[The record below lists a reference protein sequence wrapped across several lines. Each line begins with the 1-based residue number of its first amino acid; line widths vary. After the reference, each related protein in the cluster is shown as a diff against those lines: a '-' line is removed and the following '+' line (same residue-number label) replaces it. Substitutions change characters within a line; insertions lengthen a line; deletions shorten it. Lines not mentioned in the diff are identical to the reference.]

1 MLQDIFNF
9 QREIYQAFADQIRTF
24 AAGGGW
30 GAFLA
35 YLPMGIVFG
44 AVHALT
50 PGHSKAVLSTYLAGN
65 PLGLMRGIATSLVL
79 SFTHVTMS
87 VLIALLS
94 LPLVSIALGNA
105 GRAPLLEDLSRG
117 LLGLI
122 GIWMIYRALRHSP
135 HGHGHVHEE
144 GIAVGF
150 MAGLIPCPLTLF
162 VVTFAIARGVPEAG
176 IAFAITMMIGVAV
189 VLATVAAVTVFSRQS
204 VIHLIESRPRL
215 IAVLTR
221 SIEAAAGLSL
231 TAIALYEI
239 WRR

>member
-1 MLQDIFNF
+1 
-9 QREIYQAFADQIRTF
+9 
-24 AAGGGW
+24 
-30 GAFLA
+30 
-35 YLPMGIVFG
+35 
-44 AVHALT
+44 
-50 PGHSKAVLSTYLAGN
+50 
-65 PLGLMRGIATSLVL
+65 MRGIATSLVL

-135 HGHGHVHEE
+135 HGHVHEE